1 MLPTTLRDGAYVP
14 KRVKEEIDFDGPIER
29 GAKKMRAQRVQ
40 EFLTLNGFAVSIDGD
55 FGPATEKRVRD
66 FQTARGLPATGVVDM
81 KTHEELVAPIVKALN
96 PIAAGGKSL
105 STLAAAYAKQ
115 HIKNHP
121 REAGGDNRGP
131 WVRSYL
137 DWDGK
142 DARWCAGF
150 VCFALEQAAH
160 TLGVQLPIDSSSSCD
175 VLAMEAKTPGDWVHV
190 GIVTAPAEE
199 SFDTAEGNT
208 DCGGSSSGF
217 EAAERAR
224 GYQSKDFIV
233 W

>member
-1 MLPTTLRDGAYVP
+1 MFNLWYHAPALVVHPSCRMPIPG
-14 KRVKEEIDFDGPIER
+14 EEIDFDGPIER

-40 EFLTLNGFAVSIDGD
+40 EFLTLNGFSVSIDAD

-66 FQTARGLPATGVVDM
+66 FQTARGLPASGIVDM

-105 STLAAAYAKQ
+105 SALAAAYAKQ
-115 HIKNHP
+115 HIKNRP
-121 REAGGDNRGP
+121 KEAGGDNRGP

-142 DARWCAGF
+142 EAKWCAGF

-160 TLGVQLPIDSSSSCD
+160 TLGVLPIKSHRPAMCWRWKPRPPESSCQ
-175 VLAMEAKTPGDWVHV
+175 
-190 GIVTAPAEE
+190 
-199 SFDTAEGNT
+199 N
-208 DCGGSSSGF
+208 
-217 EAAERAR
+217 
-224 GYQSKDFIV
+224 
-233 W
+233 

>member
-1 MLPTTLRDGAYVP
+1 LPTTLGDGAYVP

-66 FQTARGLPATGVVDM
+66 FQTASGLPATGVVDM
-81 KTHEELVAPIVKALN
+81 TTHEELVAPIVKALN

-121 REAGGDNRGP
+121 KDSDHAPPALEHCDTGVQGSRKSYSEVRFAALSRGP
-131 WVRSYL
+131 AWTPLSL
-137 DWDGK
+137 K
-142 DARWCAGF
+142 DAPK
-150 VCFALEQAAH
+150 AAILRL
-160 TLGVQLPIDSSSSCD
+160 T
-175 VLAMEAKTPGDWVHV
+175 
-190 GIVTAPAEE
+190 
-199 SFDTAEGNT
+199 
-208 DCGGSSSGF
+208 
-217 EAAERAR
+217 
-224 GYQSKDFIV
+224 
-233 W
+233 

>member
-1 MLPTTLRDGAYVP
+1 
-14 KRVKEEIDFDGPIER
+14 VKEEIDFDGPIER

-40 EFLTLNGFAVSIDGD
+40 EYGFAVSIDGD

-66 FQTARGLPATGVVDM
+66 FQAARGLPATGVVDM
-81 KTHEELVAPIVKALN
+81 KTHVELVAPIVKALN

-121 REAGGDNRGP
+121 REIGGDNRGP

-160 TLGVQLPIDSSSSCD
+160 TLGVDLPIESSSSCD
-175 VLAMEAKTPGDWVHV
+175 VLAMEAKTAGKFVPESKVKSGAFAKKDLVPGTFFLVRKVRLGACRHRD
-190 GIVTAPAEE
+190 
-199 SFDTAEGNT
+199 
-208 DCGGSSSGF
+208 
-217 EAAERAR
+217 RASQGVVRHCR
-224 GYQSKDFIV
+224 GKH
-233 W
+233 